1 MNDTLFISL
10 ELDSINSKPC
20 PLVWENN
27 KGGLKKKALRGRGN
41 YILKSL

>member
-10 ELDSINSKPC
+10 ELDSIKSKPC

-27 KGGLKKKALRGRGN
+27 KGGLK
-41 YILKSL
+41 IKSSKRKGELHT